1 VSPPGDDQYAPP
13 LDDQEGRADMTDFST
28 RLRRATMV
36 EHREAETRSFISR
49 LMAGDVPMAGFA
61 ALTAQY
67 LAVYRELESAA
78 AQHRAAYKAPQAAAR
93 PLTAAAQPQAVPTA
107 TTAQSEAVAIG
118 AQPATVA
125 DGRPAGTG
133 ADGSAGPLDPE
144 LVSAFADPALARAAA
159 LEADL
164 AHLYG
169 PDWESTITVLDSTRA
184 YTDRLRELA
193 ATSPTHFI
201 AHHYV
206 RYLGDLS
213 GGQMIGR
220 TLSKHYGLGEAGTS
234 FYRFDRIPDPRAYK
248 IAYRERLDALN
259 LTEDQATTLID
270 EAQLAFRFNAA
281 VFVELGALYP
291 ENPEDLAPA
300 A

>member
-1 VSPPGDDQYAPP
+1 
-13 LDDQEGRADMTDFST
+13 
-28 RLRRATMV
+28 MV

-49 LMAGDVPMAGFA
+49 LMAGEVPMAGFA

-67 LAVYRELESAA
+67 LAIYRELEAA
-78 AQHRAAYKAPQAAAR
+78 ATRMR
-93 PLTAAAQPQAVPTA
+93 
-107 TTAQSEAVAIG
+107 
-118 AQPATVA
+118 
-125 DGRPAGTG
+125 TG
-133 ADGSAGPLDPE
+133 AALVAAPSSGPVPALVAG
-144 LVSAFADPALARAAA
+144 FADPALNRVPS

-169 PDWESTITVLDSTRA
+169 SDWESAVTVLDSTRA
-184 YTDRLRELA
+184 YADRLRGLA

-220 TLSKHYGLGEAGTS
+220 TLAKVYGLGDAGTS
-234 FYRFDRIPDPRAYK
+234 FYRFERIPDARAYK
-248 IAYRERLDALN
+248 VAYRARLDALN
-259 LTEDQATTLID
+259 LPDDQATTLID
-270 EAQLAFRFNAA
+270 EAQLAFRYNAA
-281 VFVELGALYP
+281 VFVELGALHP
-291 ENPEDLAPA
+291 ENPEDLASA